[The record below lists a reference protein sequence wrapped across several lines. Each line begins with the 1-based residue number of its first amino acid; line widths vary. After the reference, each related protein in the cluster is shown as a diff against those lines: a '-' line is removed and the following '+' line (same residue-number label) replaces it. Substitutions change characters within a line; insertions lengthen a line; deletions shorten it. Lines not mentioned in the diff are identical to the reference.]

1 MLRANKTEDWSK
13 ELPLP
18 VRGYR
23 STWFSL
29 RTGKLYRQVNH
40 PLGDTWVEESIGIP
54 TLAQVLESGNIMEN
68 LQQIESENGSAWM
81 YTHDTEVALGFDNK
95 SIIINNV
102 GLSINNGLDK
112 PVTIDFLTNRI
123 SLNTIESFI
132 DDTAAGVGGLTA
144 KQIYQTPT
152 GELRIKL

>member
-1 MLRANKTEDWSK
+1 MRAYKTDDRSK
-13 ELPLP
+13 ETPLP
-18 VRGYR
+18 VRAYR

-29 RTGKLYRQVNH
+29 RTGKLYRQTTH
-40 PLGDTWVEESIGIP
+40 PVGNNWVLEVTGVP
-54 TLAQVLESGNIMEN
+54 TLAQVLESGNVMEN

-81 YTHDTEVALGFDNK
+81 YVHDLVAAFGFDDKNI
-95 SIIINNV
+95 SITAT
-102 GLSINNGLDK
+102 GLSINNGLDQ
-112 PVTIDFLTNRI
+112 PVTIDWLTNRI
-123 SLNTIESFI
+123 TLNTLEVFI

>member
-1 MLRANKTEDWSK
+1 MRAYKTDDRSK
-13 ELPLP
+13 ETPLP
-18 VRGYR
+18 VRAYR

-29 RTGKLYRQVNH
+29 RTGKLYRQTTH
-40 PLGDTWVEESIGIP
+40 PVGNNWVLEVTGVP
-54 TLAQVLESGNIMEN
+54 TLAQVLESGNVMEN

-81 YTHDTEVALGFDNK
+81 YVHDLVAAFGFDDKNI
-95 SIIINNV
+95 SITAT
-102 GLSINNGLDK
+102 GLSVNNGLDQ
-112 PVTIDFLTNRI
+112 PVTIDWLTNRI
-123 SLNTIESFI
+123 TLNTLEVFI